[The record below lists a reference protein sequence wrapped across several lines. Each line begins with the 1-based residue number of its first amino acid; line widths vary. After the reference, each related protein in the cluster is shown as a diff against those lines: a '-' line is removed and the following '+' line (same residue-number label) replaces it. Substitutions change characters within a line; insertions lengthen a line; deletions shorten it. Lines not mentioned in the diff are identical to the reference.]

1 MNILNLN
8 YFIFFYLMDINKI
21 SVINLINGYD
31 KIINQMP
38 KKTEIVQKILVKL
51 RNNTGKL
58 IAKIIGKEI
67 LNDQDIFFYK
77 KYYYI
82 YFEESVAD
90 NFIEK
95 IIYYNINNYL
105 KIRDTDNIYL
115 WQEKSKRKKFKTDTV
130 FRNGSYKTAR
140 FWSYTLSDDSTPKIL
155 KNLVEYLIHY
165 LNDRKEYPIHE
176 LKEPIIDT
184 LKNDFNIP
192 NILILPINVIN
203 FNTKVGDKYEHY
215 KDLEG
220 PETELETKKE
230 NYIEIITK
238 IPTLTYEIYQEK
250 KKEFL
255 STKINTF
262 IYDIEKKSYV

>member
-1 MNILNLN
+1 
-8 YFIFFYLMDINKI
+8 MDINKI

-31 KIINQMP
+31 KIINQKP
-38 KKTEIVQKILVKL
+38 KQPKIAKDILEEL
-51 RNNTGKL
+51 RKKTGKL

-105 KIRDTDNIYL
+105 KIRDTDEIYL
-115 WQEKSKRKKFKTDTV
+115 WQGKSKRGKVEPRTV
-130 FRNGSYKTAR
+130 LRNGNWVTSN
-140 FWSYTLSDDSTPKIL
+140 FWTYTLIDDSTPKIL

-165 LNDRKEYPIHE
+165 LNDRKEYPIDSLE
-176 LKEPIIDT
+176 NPIIDT
-184 LKNDFNIP
+184 LKNNFKEP
-192 NILILPINVIN
+192 QVLILPINVIN
-203 FNTKVGDKYEHY
+203 FNTKVGDKYKHY
-215 KDLEG
+215 KDLVG

-238 IPTLTYEIYQEK
+238 IPTLTDEIYQEK

-262 IYDIEKKSYV
+262 IYDIEKKSYL